1 MRKLLVLFVVAA
13 TIAIPLYFARDPKP
27 TRGYRRMAI
36 AMAVAIVVW
45 GLLLRYVYFAVA
57 D

>member
-27 TRGYRRMAI
+27 ARGYRRMAI
-36 AMAVAIVVW
+36 AMAIAIAVW